1 MDNIA
6 VVTDSTATIHQE
18 TMHEYGIHVAPLHI
32 NWDKVKY
39 RDGIDITPKEFYERL
54 RTSVTLPTTSGAI
67 VAEFLQIFEGLRGK
81 ADGIVTIVLSKEL
94 SAVYNS
100 LMTAKEMVSDMAIEA
115 IDSKLSTMAMGF
127 AVVASAK
134 VAAAGGSMP
143 QVIKAARDVMAKAH
157 LFFALDNLD
166 YLRRGGRVNMPAAVI
181 ANLLKVKPVLTLKDG
196 KVEPVAKP
204 RTKPRAIETLLNLM
218 KERVKDTPLHVDV
231 MHADDRDA
239 AENLR
244 REISLRFHCAELLIT
259 DFTPVMGSHTGPNAL
274 GVAFYND

>member
-1 MDNIA
+1 MGKIA

-18 TMHEYGIHVAPLHI
+18 TIREYGIHVAPLHI

-67 VAEFLQIFEGLRGK
+67 VAEFLKIFEALPGK
-81 ADGIVTIVLSKEL
+81 TDGVVAIVLSKEL

-100 LMTAKEMVSDMAIEA
+100 LMTAKEMVSDIAIEV
-115 IDSKLSTMAMGF
+115 IDSKLATMAMGF
-127 AVVASAK
+127 AVVAAAK
-134 VAAAGGSMP
+134 VAAGGGHMTK
-143 QVIKAARDVMAKAH
+143 VVTAANEVMAKVH

-181 ANLLKVKPVLTLKDG
+181 ANLLQVKPVLTLKDG

-204 RTKPRAIETLLNLM
+204 RTKPKAIETLLNLM
-218 KERVKDTPLHVDV
+218 KERVKSTPLHVDV
-231 MHADDRDA
+231 MHADDHDA
-239 AENLR
+239 AENLK
-244 REISLRFHCAELLIT
+244 REISLRFQCAELLIT

-274 GVAFYND
+274 IEWAK